1 MQISE
6 HDWKIFRNKIPD
18 WQERYMERLAADY
31 ITLLQSEKKA
41 SAKFWELEKRI
52 KQDKKSP
59 GVLIDMRRSTAIN
72 NIVNMVLDEVSI
84 LMYSVCKYLMAS
96 EEGSVSDIAVTTVST
111 SAPVNAFCISSNCRY
126 KAFTVCTSGYM
137 VSFLPTTQMRL

>member
-6 HDWKIFRNKIPD
+6 HDWKILRNKIPD
-18 WQERYMERLAADY
+18 WQERYMERLATDY

-59 GVLIDMRRSTAIN
+59 GVLIDMRLSTAIN
-72 NIVNMVLDEVSI
+72 NIVNMVLNEVIS
-84 LMYSVCKYLMAS
+84 LDDLDDF
-96 EEGSVSDIAVTTVST
+96 SDDLKEAVNFIV
-111 SAPVNAFCISSNCRY
+111 R
-126 KAFTVCTSGYM
+126 KW
-137 VSFLPTTQMRL
+137 

>member
-6 HDWKIFRNKIPD
+6 HDWKIFRKKIPD
-18 WQERYMERLAADY
+18 WQDRYMERLAVDY
-31 ITLLQSEKKA
+31 ITLLQSDKKA

-72 NIVNMVLDEVSI
+72 NIVNMVLDEVIS
-84 LMYSVCKYLMAS
+84 LDDLEAFSDDLK
-96 EEGSVSDIAVTTVST
+96 EEVK
-111 SAPVNAFCISSNCRY
+111 F
-126 KAFTVCTSGYM
+126 M
-137 VSFLPTTQMRL
+137 VKNGKR

>member
-18 WQERYMERLAADY
+18 WQEHYMERLATDY

-59 GVLIDMRRSTAIN
+59 SVLIDMRRSTAIN
-72 NIVNMVLDEVSI
+72 NIVNMVLDEVIS
-84 LMYSVCKYLMAS
+84 LDDL
-96 EEGSVSDIAVTTVST
+96 EDFSDDLKEAVNFIV
-111 SAPVNAFCISSNCRY
+111 R
-126 KAFTVCTSGYM
+126 KW
-137 VSFLPTTQMRL
+137 

>member
-6 HDWKIFRNKIPD
+6 HDWKIFRNQIPD
-18 WQERYMERLAADY
+18 WQEHYMERLATDY

-72 NIVNMVLDEVSI
+72 NIVNMVLDEVISFDD
-84 LMYSVCKYLMAS
+84 L
-96 EEGSVSDIAVTTVST
+96 EDFSDDLKEAVKFIAE
-111 SAPVNAFCISSNCRY
+111 
-126 KAFTVCTSGYM
+126 KW
-137 VSFLPTTQMRL
+137 